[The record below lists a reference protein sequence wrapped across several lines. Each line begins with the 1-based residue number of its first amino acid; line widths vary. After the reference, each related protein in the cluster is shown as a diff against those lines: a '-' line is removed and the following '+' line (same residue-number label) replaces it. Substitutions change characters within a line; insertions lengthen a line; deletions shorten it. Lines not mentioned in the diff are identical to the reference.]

1 MSWSSRSPRTGW
13 GVTVLL
19 IALVAAVLQLPMGAA
34 SAAATSPD
42 DPATSVVLGRDASTG
57 MSIRRVTNQHGSM
70 TYYVHRPSGLP
81 ARAPMVV
88 HLHGGNMDARDAARK
103 SRLNE
108 LADERGFIVVYP
120 QEDPDNGRL
129 GIWDWSQAAAGQLED
144 RAVSLVAALTRHATR
159 AEGADPGRVFVSGIS
174 AGAGI
179 AVVMAAVHPDL
190 YRAIHAE
197 VGCMFGCASALLG
210 TPTSVSTLDP
220 VVAGRNAYLAMG
232 SRAARVPLLVSY
244 GTLDANAYIADQEAL
259 VQQWQVTHDL
269 VDDREQNGSVP
280 RWVAAT
286 RTGTDG
292 RTYSVD
298 TYVDAEGC
306 VLTERWLIDGLRH
319 AYSGGA
325 PSGLV
330 DPDVDTGPNMR
341 TVAYDFFLA
350 QTAPTGPPAPAG
362 GRCS

>member
-1 MSWSSRSPRTGW
+1 MNWFSGRHRGRW
-13 GVTVLL
+13 GVAALLAVLG
-19 IALVAAVLQLPMGAA
+19 AAVQVPVTGA
-34 SAAATSPD
+34 SAASTNPGTSATS
-42 DPATSVVLGRDASTG
+42 TVLGTDAATG
-57 MSIRRVTNQHGSM
+57 MSIRRVTNEHGSM
-70 TYYVHRPSGLP
+70 TYYVHRPAGLP

-108 LADERGFIVVYP
+108 LADQRGFVVVYP
-120 QEDPDNGRL
+120 QEAPDNGRL
-129 GIWDWSQAAAGQLED
+129 GIWDWSQAAAGQRED
-144 RAVSLVAALTRHATR
+144 RAVSLIAALTAHAVA

-174 AGAGI
+174 AGGGI

-244 GTLDANAYIADQEAL
+244 GTLDPNAYLADQEAL

-280 RWVAAT
+280 RTVAAT
-286 RTGTDG
+286 RSGSDG
-292 RTYSVD
+292 RTYAVD
-298 TYVDAEGC
+298 TYVDADGC

-325 PSGLV
+325 PSGPL
-330 DPDVDTGPNMR
+330 DLDVDAQGPNMR
-341 TVAYDFFLA
+341 AVAYDFFLA
-350 QTAPTGPPAPAG
+350 QTAPTGPPSPSG